1 MAVEVK
7 DNSIRNLGKGK
18 TNISANSKILPH
30 IYTDSQSIPYTWIH
44 SSMSSKSRLNTPSWY
59 VVTCGKFAK
68 YVCLNFI

>member
-7 DNSIRNLGKGK
+7 DNSIRNLGTGK
-18 TNISANSKILPH
+18 TNISPNSKMLLH
-30 IYTDSQSIPYTWIH
+30 IYTDSQSIPSTWID
-44 SSMSSKSRLNTPSWY
+44 SSMCSKSRLSTPSWS